1 MNNTITLT
9 NEQMKALSN
18 GQSITIEPPKPFT
31 KWEPKG
37 GTYSL
42 SSSFE
47 VITFLKQESSR
58 LAGMEYQTQQ
68 QAEQSAKALRSYARQ
83 LNWISEND
91 DGWVADWNNHN
102 QPKYCC
108 YLDHDTNTFTFTN
121 MYYSSHLNS
130 TYMSKQNA
138 IKLAQL
144 LNDGIVEFWWNC
156 YYS

>member
-1 MNNTITLT
+1 MNTITLT
-9 NEQMKALSN
+9 DEQMKALSN

-68 QAEQSAKALRSYARQ
+68 QAEQAAKTLRSSARQ

-91 DGWVADWNNHN
+91 DGWRANWNNDN
-102 QPKYCC
+102 QSKYYI
-108 YLDHDTNTFTFTN
+108 YLDYKSNTFMHAYVFYTLL
-121 MYYSSHLNS
+121 LN
-130 TYMSKQNA
+130 TIYMSKNNA
-138 IKLAQL
+138 TKLCKL
-144 LNDGIVEFWWNC
+144 LNDGIVEF
-156 YYS
+156 